1 MAWITMYETDALTLV
16 VDDEKQTAMLEVNS
30 GGYRPRYITLH
41 WNEQEL
47 AEVIKALQS
56 AHQSLTRTSS

>member
-1 MAWITMYETDALTLV
+1 MAWITMYENEEMTLV

-41 WNEQEL
+41 WNEQQL
-47 AEVIKALQS
+47 SEVIGALQT
-56 AHQSLTRTSS
+56 ARQALVKKP

>member
-1 MAWITMYETDALTLV
+1 MAWKLIYESDHLQLIL
-16 VDDEKQTAMLEVNS
+16 DDEKQTAMVEISS

-47 AEVIKALQS
+47 EEVIKALQS
-56 AHQSLTRTSS
+56 AHQGLIDGRS